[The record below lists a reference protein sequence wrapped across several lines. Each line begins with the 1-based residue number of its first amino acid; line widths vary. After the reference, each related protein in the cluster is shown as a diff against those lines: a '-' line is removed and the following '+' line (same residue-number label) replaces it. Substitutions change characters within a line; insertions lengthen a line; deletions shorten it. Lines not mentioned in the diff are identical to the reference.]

1 MSDLLASGRGGEP
14 FCNIS
19 WVLTQFPHLDE
30 RWTERWT
37 SSHPLNFRWPVKQDT
52 SPYLSTALCFLIMTY
67 FFYFMS
73 MGVLPSW
80 ICLCV
85 PGARRGDSLELGLQR
100 LVSSYV
106 GAEPGSSGRVVSA
119 PNHQTNSPVRM
130 PHWTFKAGD
139 VLGDF
144 FPCLKLTEYTCS
156 WPGRNKNTWAYAS
169 PVSNQT
175 MASKKLAFSWDSHAV
190 KRRLKSGPARVGTW
204 ALTVLGTC
212 PTTVQERLGLRQPWV
227 GDRRGHTWTATG

>member
-1 MSDLLASGRGGEP
+1 
-14 FCNIS
+14 
-19 WVLTQFPHLDE
+19 
-30 RWTERWT
+30 
-37 SSHPLNFRWPVKQDT
+37 
-52 SPYLSTALCFLIMTY
+52 
-67 FFYFMS
+67 MS

-119 PNHQTNSPVRM
+119 PNHQTNSPVCM
-130 PHWTFKAGD
+130 THWTFKAGD

-156 WPGRNKNTWAYAS
+156 WPGRNKNTWAHAS

-175 MASKKLAFSWDSHAV
+175 KASKKLAFSWDSCCEKKAEIWSSQSRNLSSHS
-190 KRRLKSGPARVGTW
+190 SGNLSDHCSGET
-204 ALTVLGTC
+204 GI
-212 PTTVQERLGLRQPWV
+212 E
-227 GDRRGHTWTATG
+227 TAMGRW